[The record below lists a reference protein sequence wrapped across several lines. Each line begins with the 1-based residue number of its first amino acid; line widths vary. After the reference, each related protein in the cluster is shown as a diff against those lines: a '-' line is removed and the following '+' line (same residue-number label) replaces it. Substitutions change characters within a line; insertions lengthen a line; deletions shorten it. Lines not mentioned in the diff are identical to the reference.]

1 MIQPIRRASIFRSSP
16 FADNLIASYQR
27 CYAAM
32 FDATIPEEAK
42 VLRQYYDHR
51 EALQPD
57 DAPIVSD
64 LVMAYEAAERPD
76 YVTQLPLRLQHFFNS
91 LGVAQL
97 YLMDFL
103 RSDLNEFPFENF
115 RKKNLF
121 RRMVGRHSEDYN
133 FLLDTSDLPRLLP
146 LFFHAR
152 KWDVPVIFLVAAD
165 GEIPIA
171 LNLCD
176 DGNLHVSCPDRY
188 SQQVQEAAL
197 AAGFETGDFT
207 ICSRYSVC
215 YLKH

>member
-1 MIQPIRRASIFRSSP
+1 MIQAIRRTTIFRFSP

-27 CYAAM
+27 SYAAM

-57 DAPIVSD
+57 DTPIMSD
-64 LVMAYEAAERPD
+64 LVMAYDAADRPD
-76 YVTQLPLRLQHFFNS
+76 YVTQMPLRPLQFFNS

-121 RRMVGRHSEDYN
+121 RRMVGRQSEDYN
-133 FLLDTSDLPRLLP
+133 FLLDTSDLP

-152 KWDVPVIFLVAAD
+152 KWDVPVIFLVAAA
-165 GEIPIA
+165 GEIPVA
-171 LNLCD
+171 VNLCD

-188 SQQVQEAAL
+188 SQQVQAAAL

-207 ICSRYSVC
+207 ICSRYSIC

>member
-1 MIQPIRRASIFRSSP
+1 MIHPIRRASIFRSSP
-16 FADNLIASYQR
+16 FADNLIASYQLS
-27 CYAAM
+27 YAAM
-32 FDATIPEEAK
+32 YDATIPEEAK

-51 EALQPD
+51 AAWQPD
-57 DAPIVSD
+57 DTPIVSD
-64 LVMAYEAAERPD
+64 LVLAYEAADLPD
-76 YVTQLPLRLQHFFNS
+76 YVMQLPLRVQQFFNS

-121 RRMVGRHSEDYN
+121 RRIAGRHSQDYN
-133 FLLDTSDLPRLLP
+133 YLLDTSDLPRLLP

-165 GEIPIA
+165 GEIPVAI
-171 LNLCD
+171 NLCD
-176 DGNLHVSCPDRY
+176 DGNLHVSCSDRY
-188 SQQVQEAAL
+188 SQEVQAAAQ

-207 ICSRYSVC
+207 LCSRYSVC
-215 YLKH
+215 YLPH